1 MKKNAFT
8 LAEVLIVIA
17 IIGVV
22 ATVTLPNLSNN
33 TSDAENVAKVKKTVA
48 TLQTA
53 VDMAREKYGEDL
65 STWIVGDTTVAAKA
79 TKFGTR
85 ISQYLSVSK
94 ICGLN
99 TNQGCFSSSDVS
111 MISGTGASTSID
123 KNGTRYKLILNDGTS
138 VAIDSTRK
146 VYVDVDGPNKGYN
159 TYGRDIFVVPF
170 YIDGNVSLAHSALF
184 DRKIYIN
191 SYCRGG
197 TFPEYCTA
205 WVMNFDNMDYV
216 KCADLTRTNNT
227 CH

>member
-53 VDMAREKYGEDL
+53 VDMAKEKYGEDL
-65 STWIVGDTTVAAKA
+65 STWIVDDTTAADQA
-79 TKFGTR
+79 TRFGTR
-85 ISQYLSVSK
+85 ISQYLSVSRN
-94 ICGLN
+94 CGLS
-99 TNQGCFSSSDVS
+99 TNQGCFSSSNIS
-111 MISGTGASTSID
+111 KISGSGSFDSLDNSETL
-123 KNGTRYKLILNDGTS
+123 YKLVLNDGTS
-138 VAIDSTRK
+138 LAITSSGCIHF
-146 VYVDVDGPNKGYN
+146 DVDGPNKGYN
-159 TYGRDIFVVPF
+159 TYGRDIFFVAF
-170 YIDGNVSLAHSALF
+170 NTDGNSTLVPPTAFNSKTTINLCRSALL
-184 DRKIYIN
+184 
-191 SYCRGG
+191 
-197 TFPEYCTA
+197 PLYCTS

>member
-8 LAEVLIVIA
+8 LAEVLIVMA

-33 TSDAENVAKVKKTVA
+33 TSDIENVAKVKKTVA

-53 VDMAREKYGEDL
+53 FDMAKEKYGEDL
-65 STWIVGDTTVAAKA
+65 STWIADDTTAADQA
-79 TKFGTR
+79 TRFGSR
-85 ISQYLSVSK
+85 ISQYLSVSRS
-94 ICGLN
+94 CGVN
-99 TNQGCFSSSDVS
+99 ANQGCFSSSN
-111 MISGTGASTSID
+111 ISGISGNSSVSSID
-123 KNGTRYKLILNDGTS
+123 KSGTLYKLVLNDGTS
-138 VAIDSTRK
+138 IAIGSARS

-159 TYGRDIFVVPF
+159 TFGRDIFLIPF
-170 YIDGNVSLAHSALF
+170 TTDGNVSLAAPTSF
-184 DRKIYIN
+184 GSKTYIN
-191 SYCRGG
+191 SFCRSGLS
-197 TFPEYCTA
+197 PAYCTA